1 MSNSF
6 VTIIVD
12 KNERKINLKPKNR
25 LTSKTNYY
33 KASQA
38 KEKKTKKQSEIN
50 WIKSKKTKIR
60 LEQVLSQCGTK
71 EKSGIIFYKTM
82 FSEAGIG
89 NVL

>member
-38 KEKKTKKQSEIN
+38 KEKKQKNKA
-50 WIKSKKTKIR
+50 KSTESNQRKPKFVWNK
-60 LEQVLSQCGTK
+60 
-71 EKSGIIFYKTM
+71 F
-82 FSEAGIG
+82 
-89 NVL
+89 